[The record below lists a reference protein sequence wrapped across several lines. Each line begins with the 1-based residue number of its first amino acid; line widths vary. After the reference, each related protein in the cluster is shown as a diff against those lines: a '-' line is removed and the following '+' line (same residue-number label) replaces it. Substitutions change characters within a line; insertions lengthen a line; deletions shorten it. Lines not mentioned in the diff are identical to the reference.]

1 MILKTIFSFHPK
13 FTIPFLFVFALIA
26 FWSCKKNNFL
36 QQDHEVITKKVLSK
50 ESPDFSSRLA
60 AIKEKFYANK
70 LDQKLIPNVKQ
81 SIVWKPDW
89 EHPSTQVVN
98 DSVSYIFYR
107 LKAYLKQDGKL
118 LEAKEVGMAT
128 YLMVKNEKEFFKA
141 FYYHPVNV
149 ADKAQNSK
157 TFSVENFTGSLLLK
171 NLANG
176 KSFLLDYVNGTVS
189 QSYSKRRLLAVNR
202 QTIKRPDATS
212 YIETQCHTELRS
224 CLFASDSPGY
234 CSGIQ
239 IVSSETCQWPPS
251 MCGVTYSLID
261 SSEETICE
269 DVWFP
274 DPPADPGESG
284 GSGGGENASES
295 NTIPEDPYMPGQD
308 HEAINPKDYAKCF
321 ENIPD
326 AGASYKISVQVQEP
340 LENSDWNY
348 GKNGVGH
355 TAITLTKIGSN
366 GESITQTIGFYPA
379 GNKFEGPSKI
389 VDNASNDPISFT
401 IQMNFE
407 LGSNGDKF
415 DSILDYISNPPKEYK
430 LLGMNCTAFV
440 FDACNS
446 GGIILPSPWSNI
458 AGFMD
463 PLNVARAMTPAGLGQ
478 SMRSLKNNGDNRI
491 KTNPGKAPLGKG
503 SCK

>member
-1 MILKTIFSFHPK
+1 MTLKTKFSFHPNPK
-13 FTIPFLFVFALIA
+13 ILILLTIFTYLI
-26 FWSCKKNNFL
+26 SCKKND
-36 QQDHEVITKKVLSK
+36 DHQVLPEKVLSK
-50 ESPDFSSRLA
+50 NSPDYGIRLN
-60 AIKEKFYANK
+60 AIKEQFYTEK

-81 SIVWKPDW
+81 TIVWEPDW
-89 EHPSTQVVN
+89 EHPKSQIVN
-98 DSVSYIFYR
+98 DTVSYVFYR
-107 LKAYLKQDGKL
+107 LVAYLKKDGKL
-118 LEAKEVGMAT
+118 LEAKEVGTAS

-141 FYYHPVNV
+141 FYYHPANTTNKS
-149 ADKAQNSK
+149 DN
-157 TFSVENFTGSLLLK
+157 TNTLTIENFTGNLLLK
-171 NLANG
+171 NLKNG
-176 KSFLLDYVNGTVS
+176 KSFLLDYVNGAVS
-189 QSYSKRRLLAVNR
+189 QTYNNRRLLAINRTDIKNPDVN
-202 QTIKRPDATS
+202 S
-212 YIETQCHTELRS
+212 YIETQCHTELRN

-234 CSGIQ
+234 CSGVQ
-239 IVSSETCQWPPS
+239 IVSSETCQWPPN

-261 SSEETICE
+261 SSEETVCE

-274 DPPADPGESG
+274 DPPTDPGDGGGSG
-284 GSGGGENASES
+284 GSGDGGENSSES
-295 NTIPEDPYMPGQD
+295 NIIPEDLYMPGQD
-308 HEAINPKDYAKCF
+308 HPAINPKDYVKCF

-389 VDNASNDPISFT
+389 VDNASDDPISFT
-401 IQMNFE
+401 IQMNFD

-415 DSILDYISNPPKEYK
+415 DLILAYISNPPKEYK

-440 FDACNS
+440 FDACNR